1 MAQALPYREFKNGKT
16 CLVFLHGLME
26 DARMWTDL
34 LSDLPFYSV
43 AIDLPGYGQA
53 QDQTFDSIA
62 DAAESVELTLQ
73 KIEINSCVVIGHS
86 MGGYVALSYLEKY
99 PEKLLGVGLLHS
111 HPFADSEEKK
121 QERNKS
127 IAFIEKFGLEIYAQ
141 QFIPS
146 LFARSYK
153 DNLAIHTLSLRA
165 TQQSQ
170 AGVIQSM
177 RAMQQRTDRSSVV
190 LSSDTPMLWVLG
202 TEDHLVDLHRT
213 LDVAAK
219 SDQSMI
225 EVYEKV
231 GHMSMFEH
239 SNVLYK
245 TLIKFV
251 RYCEQISRA

>member
-1 MAQALPYREFKNGKT
+1 MAQVLPYREFHNGDT
-16 CLVFLHGLME
+16 TLVFLHGLME
-26 DARMWTDL
+26 DARMWSDL
-34 LSDLPFYSV
+34 LSDLPFHSI

-53 QDQTFDSIA
+53 QNQSFESIA
-62 DAAESVELTLQ
+62 DAAESVELTLR
-73 KIEINSCVVIGHS
+73 KIEPKSYVIIGHS

-111 HPFADSEEKK
+111 HPFADTEDKK
-121 QERNKS
+121 QERDKS
-127 IAFIEKFGLEIYAQ
+127 IAFIEKFGLEIYAK
-141 QFIPS
+141 QFFPS

-153 DNLAIHTLSLRA
+153 DNLAIHALSLRA

-170 AGVIQSM
+170 AAVIQSM
-177 RAMQQRTDRSSVV
+177 QAMKQRSDRSSAV
-190 LSSDTPMLWVLG
+190 LNSEIPILWVLG

-213 LDVAAK
+213 LDVAAR

-239 SNVLYK
+239 TSVLYK

-251 RYCEQISRA
+251 RYCEQIHRA